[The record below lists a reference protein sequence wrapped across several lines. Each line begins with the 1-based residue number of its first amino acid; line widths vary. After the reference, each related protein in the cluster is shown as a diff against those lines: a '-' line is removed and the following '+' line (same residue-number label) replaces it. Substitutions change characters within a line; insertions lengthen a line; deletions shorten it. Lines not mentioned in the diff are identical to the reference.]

1 MNKEQELFVKEFA
14 KNLKL
19 GKASFFIGSGMSRPA
34 GYIGWKDVLRDCATE
49 IGLDVEK
56 EKKDLISLAQ
66 YYTNKN
72 QRTRIN
78 SIIKESFAD
87 ANGVPKEA
95 HELIASLPITDIWTT
110 NYDTLIERALKQQDI
125 LTTIITDDESYRD
138 VDNRAKVKIYKI
150 HGTVSQASKCVITRS
165 DYEAFSQKHDIVLS
179 ELKGAMCSK
188 SFLFLGYSFSDT
200 DIQHILTKI
209 RLIYNKENPQRH
221 YCIVEKLKK
230 SDYSKEEDYN
240 YDVKKQEHHIS
251 DMETYGIK
259 IVLVDSYDEIKDILV
274 EIQKRVYL
282 DYVCISGAYEKS
294 NSLAENRISPV
305 AQGITALLIRKGLK
319 IRTGYGK
326 SLGCDIVEGGFEAC
340 TKNSISLAK
349 SFNENI
355 FLYPFPFR
363 KTNSET
369 KATLYSLIRKNM
381 ISKTRIMLIISGE
394 KCGRNS
400 KGTEE
405 EYKIA
410 REQGN
415 LIIPIATTGGFA
427 RKAWDDLNLIPEYSD
442 NTYFKMLDKE
452 IVPDKII
459 KIVDEYIDSFL
470 KKY

>member
-1 MNKEQELFVKEFA
+1 M
-14 KNLKL
+14 
-19 GKASFFIGSGMSRPA
+19 
-34 GYIGWKDVLRDCATE
+34 
-49 IGLDVEK
+49 
-56 EKKDLISLAQ
+56 ISLAQ

-209 RLIYNKENPQRH
+209 RLIYNKEQPQRH

-251 DMETYGIK
+251 DIG
-259 IVLVDSYDEIKDILV
+259 
-274 EIQKRVYL
+274 
-282 DYVCISGAYEKS
+282 
-294 NSLAENRISPV
+294 
-305 AQGITALLIRKGLK
+305 
-319 IRTGYGK
+319 
-326 SLGCDIVEGGFEAC
+326 DIVYHGDSSYILSVKWKNFIGNPTQYIEKAY
-340 TKNSISLAK
+340 KIQNSI
-349 SFNENI
+349 
-355 FLYPFPFR
+355 
-363 KTNSET
+363 
-369 KATLYSLIRKNM
+369 
-381 ISKTRIMLIISGE
+381 
-394 KCGRNS
+394 
-400 KGTEE
+400 
-405 EYKIA
+405 
-410 REQGN
+410 EQYD
-415 LIIPIATTGGFA
+415 ICF
-427 RKAWDDLNLIPEYSD
+427 EVEMY
-442 NTYFKMLDKE
+442 Y
-452 IVPDKII
+452 
-459 KIVDEYIDSFL
+459 
-470 KKY
+470 